1 MNSILFKKLWDL
13 SYPYLVPITH
23 LYKIQYPTRWLRIHS
38 LPSSKRYPA
47 NKNEEQLLLAR
58 QNQLFNDLIGSNNE
72 FFIVIGLFDNQ
83 KMSKVYS
90 QYDFQQFAQ
99 IDLSKQFPTE
109 YDEISH
115 YTCLFSAHY
124 WQDHN
129 YDKMLLDIANDNSRA
144 TFVSFTKNIL
154 IAPYDGGVDI
164 IFATPKERNL
174 YKERYQDWLSHRDDG
189 L

>member
-1 MNSILFKKLWDL
+1 
-13 SYPYLVPITH
+13 
-23 LYKIQYPTRWLRIHS
+23 
-38 LPSSKRYPA
+38 
-47 NKNEEQLLLAR
+47 
-58 QNQLFNDLIGSNNE
+58 
-72 FFIVIGLFDNQ
+72 
-83 KMSKVYS
+83 MSKVYS

-99 IDLSKQFPTE
+99 IDLSKQLPTE

-174 YKERYQDWLSHRDDG
+174 YKERYQDWLSHRGDG